1 MATLLLAAFMQLLD
15 VTIVNVA
22 IPSLQ
27 HDLHMTYAT
36 IQWMVAGYT
45 LAFAVALVSGG
56 RLGDIFGRKRLFMS
70 GMLIFMIAS
79 LGSGISQG
87 ADWLIISR
95 LAQGLAAAMMMPQIL
110 ANMVVLFADG
120 KERLAATGMYGGI
133 AGLATVGG
141 PLIGGLLLEN
151 NLFGWGWRN
160 IFLINIPVGIISL
173 IFAAKFLPESKS
185 DHPLKVDWI
194 GMVLLSAALLLL
206 LFPLIQGRE
215 LGWPL
220 WGYIMMASSVPLLVL
235 FWFYEKYKT
244 NKDGS
249 PLVTLELFKSRAFV
263 AGLIIFIFFFG
274 AMGAYFLLSTLFMQ
288 QGLGFTPLH
297 AGLSNVPFSIGIAL
311 GAGLLVNLLMQ
322 RFGRLV
328 LIAGALLLVAGFIVW
343 VVTLQLTGTNI
354 TGWDMIPATL
364 IAGTGMGLLIASLF
378 NFVLAG
384 IDTAH
389 AGSASGV
396 LSTMQEVGSSLGI
409 AVLGVLFFNLLGS
422 NAFTAAQGVEPQI
435 KNDLSSLHLPDI
447 AEQQITSTF
456 TTCFNDRAN
465 QKDPD
470 QVPESCKQASG
481 QVPQPIADKI
491 NTTLKDAGTQANKD
505 NFLETFKRTLYYQ
518 IGLVIVV
525 LALIPLLP
533 KKAAAEH
540 HTVA

>member
-1 MATLLLAAFMQLLD
+1 MATLLLAAFMELLD

-27 HDLHMTYAT
+27 HDLHMNFST

-56 RLGDIFGRKRLFMS
+56 RLGDIFGRKKLFMG
-70 GMLIFMIAS
+70 GMFFFMLAS
-79 LGSGISQG
+79 LGSGLAPTAELLIAARLVQG
-87 ADWLIISR
+87 V
-95 LAQGLAAAMMMPQIL
+95 AAAMMMPQIL

-160 IFLINIPVGIISL
+160 IFFINIPVGIISL
-173 IFAAKFLPESKS
+173 LVAAKYLPESKS

-194 GMVLLSAALLLL
+194 GTFLLTGSLLLL

-220 WGYIMMASSVPLLVL
+220 WGYVMMASAVPLLVI
-235 FWFYEKYKT
+235 FWFFEKYKT

-249 PLVTLELFKSRAFV
+249 PLVILDLFKSRAFV
-263 AGLIIFIFFFG
+263 AGIVIFIFFFG

-288 QGLGFTPLH
+288 QGLGYTPLH
-297 AGLSNVPFSIGIAL
+297 AGLSNVPFSVGIAL
-311 GAGLLVNLLMQ
+311 GAGLLVNLLMGKL
-322 RFGRLV
+322 GRMV
-328 LIAGALLLVAGFIVW
+328 LTIGAALLAIGFGAW
-343 VVTLQLTGTNI
+343 VVTLNVAGTNI
-354 TGWDMIPATL
+354 TSWDMVPATL

-384 IDTAH
+384 IQSAY

-409 AVLGVLFFNLLGS
+409 AILGVLFFNLLGS
-422 NAFTAAQGVEPQI
+422 NALTSAQDVTPQI
-435 KNDLSSLHLPDI
+435 KDGLSSLHLPDI
-447 AEQQITSTF
+447 AEQQIIGGF
-456 TTCFNDRAN
+456 NACFNDRAN

-470 QVPESCKQASG
+470 EVPESCKQAG
-481 QVPQPIADKI
+481 GTVPQPIADKI
-491 NTTLKDAGTQANKD
+491 NSTLKEAGTQANKQ
-505 NFLETFKRTLYYQ
+505 NFLETFRRTLYYQ
-518 IGLVIVV
+518 IGLVLIVLV
-525 LALIPLLP
+525 LIPLLP
-533 KKAAAEH
+533 KRAPTEH
-540 HTVA
+540 AVA

>member
-1 MATLLLAAFMQLLD
+1 MATLLLAAFMELLD

-27 HDLHMTYAT
+27 HDLHMTFST

-56 RLGDIFGRKRLFMS
+56 RLGDIFGRKKLFMG
-70 GMLIFMIAS
+70 GMLFFMLAS
-79 LGSGISQG
+79 LGSGLAPTPELLITARLIQG
-87 ADWLIISR
+87 VT
-95 LAQGLAAAMMMPQIL
+95 AAMMMPQIL

-160 IFLINIPVGIISL
+160 IFFINIPVGIISL
-173 IFAAKFLPESKS
+173 LIAAKYLPESKS

-194 GMVLLSAALLLL
+194 GTFLLTAALLLL

-220 WGYIMMASSVPLLVL
+220 WGYVMMASSIPLLII
-235 FWFYEKYKT
+235 FWFFEKYKT
-244 NKDGS
+244 AKDGS
-249 PLVTLELFKSRAFV
+249 PLVILDLFKSRAFV
-263 AGLIIFIFFFG
+263 AGIIIFIFFFG

-297 AGLSNVPFSIGIAL
+297 AGLSNVPFSVGIAL

-322 RFGRLV
+322 RLGRLV
-328 LIAGALLLVAGFIVW
+328 LIIGAALLAIGFGVW
-343 VVTLQLTGTNI
+343 VLTLNLTGTGI
-354 TGWDMIPATL
+354 TSWDMVPATL

-384 IDTAH
+384 IQEAY

-409 AVLGVLFFNLLGS
+409 AILGVLFFNLIGS
-422 NAFTAAQGVEPQI
+422 NALTAAQSMTPQI
-435 KNDLSSLHLPDI
+435 KHELSSLHLPGI
-447 AEQQITSTF
+447 AEQQIIGSF
-456 TTCFNDRAN
+456 NTCFTDRAN

-481 QVPQPIADKI
+481 QLPRPIADKI
-491 NTTLKDAGTQANKD
+491 NTTLKDAGTQANKQ
-505 NFLETFKRTLYYQ
+505 NFLETFRRTLYYQ
-518 IGLVIVV
+518 IGLVILV
-525 LALIPLLP
+525 LILIPLLP
-533 KKAAAEH
+533 KRAPSQHA
-540 HTVA
+540 VA